1 MKYFILLLAAGT
13 LFGAEGPR
21 LFYSKSFPGSNPA
34 YVEITVDKSGAVEY
48 REAPGE
54 DNPLKF
60 RLKDAET
67 AEVFELA
74 DKLGHFNHP
83 LDANL
88 KVAFMGTKTFRW
100 ESGADKSEVKFN
112 YSQDPSAQALQDWFE
127 KMAESAQREI
137 ELERTVKYDK
147 LGVVHA
153 LLLLQVSMDKKRIVG
168 AEQYLPMLERI
179 IKNES
184 FMHTA
189 QERASE
195 IVEAIRT
202 DQSSTPPASTT
213 PAPGAPQAQ

>member
-1 MKYFILLLAAGT
+1 MKSAWSLLLAVPLLA
-13 LFGAEGPR
+13 ADGPR

-34 YVEITVDKSGAVEY
+34 YVEITVEQSGAVEY

-60 RLKDAET
+60 RLKDSEASEI
-67 AEVFELA
+67 FSLA
-74 DKLGHFNHP
+74 DKLDHFKHP
-83 LDANL
+83 LESPA

-100 ESGADKSEVKFN
+100 EDGAGKSEVKFN

-127 KMAESAQREI
+127 RMTESAQREI
-137 ELERTVKYDK
+137 ELERAVKYDK
-147 LGVVHA
+147 LGVVNA
-153 LLLLQVSMDKKRIVG
+153 LLQLQIAMDKKRIVG

-189 QERASE
+189 RERASE
-195 IVEAIRT
+195 IADAIRGGK
-202 DQSSTPPASTT
+202 A
-213 PAPGAPQAQ
+213 

>member
-1 MKYFILLLAAGT
+1 MKYWIFLLAAGT
-13 LFGAEGPR
+13 LFGADGPR

-153 LLLLQVSMDKKRIVG
+153 LLQLQVAMDKKRIVG
-168 AEQYLPMLERI
+168 AEQYLPMLDRI

-195 IVEAIRT
+195 IVEAIRA
-202 DQSSTPPASTT
+202 DQSAAPPASTT

>member
-1 MKYFILLLAAGT
+1 MKYLILLLAAGT
-13 LFGAEGPR
+13 LFGADGPR

-67 AEVFELA
+67 AEVFQLA

-100 ESGADKSEVKFN
+100 ESGADTSEVKFN

-153 LLLLQVSMDKKRIVG
+153 LLLLQVAMDKKRIVG
-168 AEQYLPMLERI
+168 AEQYLPMLDRI

-195 IVEAIRT
+195 IVEAIRA
-202 DQSSTPPASTT
+202 DQSATPPASTT
-213 PAPGAPQAQ
+213 PAPVAPQAQ

>member
-1 MKYFILLLAAGT
+1 MKYFVLLLTAGT
-13 LFGAEGPR
+13 LFGGDAPR
-21 LFYSKSFPGSNPA
+21 LFYSKSFPGSAPA
-34 YVEITVDKSGAVEY
+34 YVEITVDKAGAVEY

-54 DNPLKF
+54 ENPLKF
-60 RLKDAET
+60 RLKDTET
-67 AEVFELA
+67 AEVFGLA

-83 LDANL
+83 LEANL

-100 ESGADKSEVKFN
+100 EDGAAKSEVKYN

-137 ELERTVKYDK
+137 ELEKTVKYDK
-147 LGVVHA
+147 LGVVRA

-189 QERASE
+189 QERAGE
-195 IVEAIRT
+195 IVKAIRGEK
-202 DQSSTPPASTT
+202 SSGTPEGVS
-213 PAPGAPQAQ
+213 PAPDAPQAQ